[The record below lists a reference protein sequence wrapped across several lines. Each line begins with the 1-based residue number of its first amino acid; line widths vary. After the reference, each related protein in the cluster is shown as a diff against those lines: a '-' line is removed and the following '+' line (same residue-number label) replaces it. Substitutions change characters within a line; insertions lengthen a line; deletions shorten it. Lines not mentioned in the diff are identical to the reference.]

1 MKILVIGN
9 GFIGKSIILKLESEG
24 HEILVF
30 SRSPKEGISS
40 RQVLGDIFD
49 FSTSIKVLKWNP
61 QIIIHTAWITTPGIY
76 RNDPSNHRFSQFTI
90 SLTENILHS
99 EVEHLLVLG
108 TCAEYGHQ
116 NLASSAG
123 ITPLSPN
130 TLYAEQKAVT
140 FNSINH
146 LLQESKIR
154 FTWARI
160 FYPYGPFQDE
170 KRLIPYLV
178 RAIKN
183 GSPINLADTSSIY
196 DWISIRDIASAI
208 SWIISNETVTE
219 LDVGTSFGYTNLEL
233 LATLLELLPNGR
245 VQEQYGPHKVGAR
258 EVFVTAKDSPLLK
271 SGWLP
276 NDSLRSGLEWAVGS

>member
-49 FSTSIKVLKWNP
+49 FSTSIKVLRWNP

-90 SLTENILHS
+90 SLTEHILHS

-123 ITPLSPN
+123 ITPISPN

>member
-9 GFIGKSIILKLESEG
+9 GFIGKSIILKLEAEG
-24 HEILVF
+24 HEVLVF

-49 FSTSIKVLKWNP
+49 FSTSIRVLKWNP

-90 SLTENILHS
+90 SLTEHILHS

-130 TLYAEQKAVT
+130 TLYAEQKVVT
-140 FNSINH
+140 FNSIGH

-178 RAIKN
+178 RAIKS

-196 DWISIRDIASAI
+196 DWISTRDIASAI
-208 SWIISNETVTE
+208 SWIISNKTVTE

-233 LATLLELLPNGR
+233 LTTLLELLPDGQI
-245 VQEQYGPHKVGAR
+245 QEQYGPHTVGAC
-258 EVFVTAKDSPLLK
+258 EVFVTSKDSPLLK

-276 NDSLRSGLEWAVGS
+276 DDSLRSGLEWAIGS